1 MKVLFATSELW
12 PLIKTG
18 GLGDVSYSLPHALSR
33 HGADVRVVMP
43 AYREVLRQVE
53 HCRILGWLREGI
65 EDYAHPVRILEVKHK
80 QFTLPLI
87 LVDCANLFDR
97 EGNPYMHPEGY
108 DWPDNAERFT
118 LFARAVAH
126 LAIGRLGGGWKP
138 DVVHSNDWQTGLVSA
153 FLEHEIERP
162 RRIFTIH
169 NLAYGGHFPHSEFTR
184 LGLPAEWWSADGAEF
199 YGNFSMLKSGI
210 VYSDAIT
217 TVSPTYAK
225 EICTPAYGYG
235 MENVLA
241 ARSYKLSGIL
251 NGIDMD
257 TWNPESD
264 PYLSTHYSIKEIN
277 SGKQANKEALL
288 KEFGAKITKKLL
300 AAPLL
305 GMVSRL
311 VEQKGVDLVLNIIPY
326 LLQKTSAN
334 FIIAGSGNAHYE
346 AHLHQL
352 AADNPQRVFV
362 YTGYSESRAHL
373 LEAGSDIFLMPS
385 RYEPCGLNQMYSLR
399 YGTLPIVNLTG
410 GLADTV
416 IDATAKNIANDT
428 ATGFVFQDGLL
439 TGLEEAIL
447 RALSIY
453 AKPEQWQQLQQ
464 TAMQQDFS
472 WDQSARKYL
481 QLYREG
487 KRA

>member
-12 PLIKTG
+12 PLVKTG
-18 GLGDVSYSLPHALSR
+18 GLGDVAYSLPHALST
-33 HGADVRVVMP
+33 HGANVRVVIP

-53 HCRILGWLREGI
+53 NCRILGWLREDI
-65 EDYAHPVRILEVKHK
+65 EDYAHPVRILEATHK
-80 QFTLPLI
+80 NLKLPLL

-97 EGNPYMHPEGY
+97 EGNPYLHPDGY

-118 LFARAVAH
+118 LFSRAVAH
-126 LAIGRLGGGWKP
+126 LAMGRLGSGWKP
-138 DVVHSNDWQTGLVSA
+138 DIIHCNDWQTGLVSA
-153 FLEHEIERP
+153 FLEHEIDRP

-169 NLAYGGHFPHSEFTR
+169 NLAYGGHFSRQEFTH
-184 LGLPAEWWSADGAEF
+184 LKLPPEWWSAEGAEF
-199 YGNFSMLKSGI
+199 YGGFSMLKSGI

-251 NGIDMD
+251 NGIDTE
-257 TWNPESD
+257 TWNPETD
-264 PYLSTHYSIKEIN
+264 LYLNEHFTAEKLEP
-277 SGKQANKEALL
+277 GKKLNKEALL
-288 KEFGAKITKKLL
+288 KEFGARITKKLL
-300 AAPLL
+300 TAPLL

-311 VEQKGVDLVLNIIPY
+311 VEQKGVDLVLNILPFI
-326 LLQKTSAN
+326 LQTTNAN
-334 FIIAGSGNAHYE
+334 FIIAGSGHAHYE
-346 AHLHQL
+346 ARLHQL

-362 YTGYSESRAHL
+362 YTGYSEQRAHL

-399 YGTLPIVNLTG
+399 YGTLPIVNFTG

-416 IDATAKNIANDT
+416 VDATEENIKNNS
-428 ATGFVFQDGLL
+428 ATGFVFHNGSLDGF
-439 TGLEEAIL
+439 EEAIL

-453 AKPEQWQQLQQ
+453 KKPAQWNQLQQ
-464 TAMQQDFS
+464 TAMQQDFG

-487 KRA
+487 S